1 MWDGDRGQC
10 DFSGIM
16 ANSAINS
23 CACVRNFSRRQ
34 AAANIKLNSS
44 VTLYLLVLVAI
55 LTHLGFAGSRLA
67 VPLFAVDQGAGPFG
81 VGTIVALY
89 AALPAVLAL
98 PMGRMADRIGYKLPL
113 LLGACGIFTALIL
126 PWIFPSITTLYFV
139 ATLIGMS
146 FMTFQL
152 SIQTLVG
159 AIAGPESRARNF
171 SYLSLGYASAN
182 LTGPLIAGVLIDT
195 VGHART
201 FALLALPLI
210 PAIALAATSNR
221 WIHIAH
227 VKSEAIKGGMLDLLR
242 IKDLRNTLIASGIVS
257 SAWDVYQFFMP
268 IYGRSLGMSATSIGL
283 VLSAFAVAIIVV
295 RLLVPFAVR
304 HLGETRLLTHA
315 MFVACA
321 AFCLFPFFSNPWALA
336 AVSFLLGVGAGVG
349 QPLSMTL
356 VFNASPKGREGEA
369 AGMRITVNQVAHFAI
384 PLFFGAVGSTV
395 GYAAV
400 FLTNAGFLAV
410 GGVIS
415 KRVLGKG
422 P

>member
-1 MWDGDRGQC
+1 M
-10 DFSGIM
+10 
-16 ANSAINS
+16 
-23 CACVRNFSRRQ
+23 
-34 AAANIKLNSS
+34 
-44 VTLYLLVLVAI
+44 TLYLLILMAF
-55 LTHLGFAGSRLA
+55 LTHIGFAGSRLA
-67 VPLFAVDQGAGPFG
+67 VPLFAVDQGAGPFV

-113 LLGACGIFTALIL
+113 LLGASGIFVSLIL
-126 PWIFPSITTLYFV
+126 PWLWPSMSTLYV
-139 ATLIGMS
+139 VSTLIGMS

-159 AIAGPESRARNF
+159 AITGPEGRARNF

-182 LTGPLIAGVLIDT
+182 LSGPMLAGVLIDN

-201 FALLALPLI
+201 FAILAIPLI
-210 PAIALAATSNR
+210 PAIALAATSKR
-221 WIHIAH
+221 WIPHVHTKVAA
-227 VKSEAIKGGMLDLLR
+227 VKSGLFDLLR
-242 IKDLRNTLIASGIVS
+242 IKGLRNTLIASGIVS

-295 RLLVPFAVR
+295 RLVLPFLVR
-304 HLGETRLLTHA
+304 RLGETQTLTYA

-321 AFCLFPFFSNPWALA
+321 AFCLFPLFSNPWALA

-369 AGMRITVNQVAHFAI
+369 AGMRITVNQVLHFAI

-400 FLTNAGFLAV
+400 FLTNAGFLAA
-410 GGVIS
+410 GGFIS
-415 KRVLGKG
+415 KRFLGKG
-422 P
+422 

>member
-1 MWDGDRGQC
+1 MWGGDRGQC

-16 ANSAINS
+16 ANSAING
-23 CACVRNFSRRQ
+23 CACVRNFSQRH

-98 PMGRMADRIGYKLPL
+98 PMGRLADRICYKLPL

-268 IYGRSLGMSATSIGL
+268 I
-283 VLSAFAVAIIVV
+283 
-295 RLLVPFAVR
+295 
-304 HLGETRLLTHA
+304 
-315 MFVACA
+315 
-321 AFCLFPFFSNPWALA
+321 
-336 AVSFLLGVGAGVG
+336 
-349 QPLSMTL
+349 
-356 VFNASPKGREGEA
+356 
-369 AGMRITVNQVAHFAI
+369 
-384 PLFFGAVGSTV
+384 
-395 GYAAV
+395 
-400 FLTNAGFLAV
+400 
-410 GGVIS
+410 
-415 KRVLGKG
+415 
-422 P
+422 

>member
-1 MWDGDRGQC
+1 MGI
-10 DFSGIM
+10 FSF
-16 ANSAINS
+16 
-23 CACVRNFSRRQ
+23 VP
-34 AAANIKLNSS
+34 
-44 VTLYLLVLVAI
+44 LYLLVLTAI
-55 LTHLGFAGSRLA
+55 LAHLGFAGSRLA

-113 LLGACGIFTALIL
+113 LLGACGIFVSLVL

-139 ATLIGMS
+139 ATLLGMS
-146 FMTFQL
+146 FMMFQL
-152 SIQTLVG
+152 SVQTLVG
-159 AIAGPESRARNF
+159 AIAGPAGRARNF
-171 SYLSLGYASAN
+171 SLLSLGFASAN
-182 LTGPLIAGVLIDT
+182 FTGPWIAGVLIDT

-201 FALLALPLI
+201 FGLLALPLI
-210 PAIALAATSNR
+210 PAIALAATSHR
-221 WIHIAH
+221 WLPVMH
-227 VKSEAIKGGMLDLLR
+227 VKSEVVKGGVMDLLR
-242 IKDLRNTLIASGIVS
+242 IKPLRNTLIASGIVS

-268 IYGRSLGMSATSIGL
+268 IYGRSLGMSATAIGL
-283 VLSAFAVAIIVV
+283 VLSAFAIAIIVV

-304 HLGETRLLTHA
+304 HVGETRLLTHA

-321 AFCLFPFFSNPWALA
+321 AFCLFPMFSNAWALA
-336 AVSFLLGVGAGVG
+336 AVSFLLGVGVGVG

-356 VFNASPKGREGEA
+356 VYNASPKGREGEA
-369 AGMRITVNQVAHFAI
+369 AGMRITVNQVIHFAI

-400 FLTNAGFLAV
+400 FLLNAGFLAA

-422 P
+422 